1 MKPQQEKN
9 LENIQDQVIMKN
21 LANTLVQEKNLENIQ
36 DQVIMKNLANTLVQ
50 EKNLENT
57 QGQVITR
64 NPVSTQDQEKNLVNT
79 QEQEPKFKI
88 DLQQIVEY
96 FIACVTKIYRTF
108 LTLPQ
113 DPEITKKRNLK
124 KLCLTQLQQVSLQ
137 RQMSLIGSKMVVVSL
152 VDLPTIVSQLIVLTA
167 RTCDFLDGTE

>member
-1 MKPQQEKN
+1 MK
-9 LENIQDQVIMKN
+9 D

-57 QGQVITR
+57 QGQVISR

-79 QEQEPKFKI
+79 QEKEPKFII

-96 FIACVTKIYRTF
+96 FIAFATKIYRTF

-113 DPEITKKRNLK
+113 NPEITKNPVNLLAQGTMKNPVTQDPDQVIGKSLHQHTLLNRNQHSLPSPQQRNQLLLK
-124 KLCLTQLQQVSLQ
+124 QWLQV
-137 RQMSLIGSKMVVVSL
+137 
-152 VDLPTIVSQLIVLTA
+152 
-167 RTCDFLDGTE
+167 